1 MTVEPY
7 QTPTFQYVSWLTLTL
22 LDTEKKA
29 SGLPVHLGRPLPN
42 ASLTPQLPER
52 SSGLTLSCLHNSQC
66 REPQTAVPG
75 LSQPSA
81 WLLWNPIPW
90 LTSDLTSFRILF
102 QQKSGVFLRTLFPL
116 RPSQGAG
123 CPSPAPSL
131 SPSLRVAVLLASHHW
146 PHLPLLLQPARPRQP
161 LRSRLTTPYFL
172 TAVVL
177 RPSSFPPLLIQSHT
191 FPTRPSSFLR
201 FTIYTDDSL
210 LRWHILILSVI
221 LVFNLVKCSQHHALD
236 TVISTDCNSFIN
248 WIPKHPWHSS
258 SPPSA
263 VSTSKFWSH
272 WDLK

>member
-1 MTVEPY
+1 MQRAPDCSTWTLTTIRLATLKPDSVTHIWPDFLSHLVSTEIWRFSEDPVSA
-7 QTPTFQYVSWLTLTL
+7 QTLSGSWL
-22 LDTEKKA
+22 
-29 SGLPVHLGRPLPN
+29 S
-42 ASLTPQLPER
+42 
-52 SSGLTLSCLHNSQC
+52 LSC
-66 REPQTAVPG
+66 
-75 LSQPSA
+75 
-81 WLLWNPIPW
+81 
-90 LTSDLTSFRILF
+90 
-102 QQKSGVFLRTLFPL
+102 
-116 RPSQGAG
+116 
-123 CPSPAPSL
+123 PSL